1 MAQKEHLNQV
11 ASLGCVLCKHL
22 DLGNSPAQIHHIR
35 EGQGM
40 SQRASHFL
48 VVPLCPEHHTGNSG
62 LHGLGERG
70 FYTRYKLSELDLLA
84 MTIEELHENLYKH
97 RIVPRSSSLV
107 HSK

>member
-1 MAQKEHLNQV
+1 
-11 ASLGCVLCKHL
+11 
-22 DLGNSPAQIHHIR
+22 
-35 EGQGM
+35 M
-40 SQRASHFL
+40 SQRASNFL